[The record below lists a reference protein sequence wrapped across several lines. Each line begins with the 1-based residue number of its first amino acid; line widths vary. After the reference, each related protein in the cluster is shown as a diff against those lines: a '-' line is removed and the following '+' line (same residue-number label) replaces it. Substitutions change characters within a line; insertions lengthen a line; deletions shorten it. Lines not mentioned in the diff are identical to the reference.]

1 MTWINVIPVG
11 ESTGP
16 LRTLYDRISGP
27 RNTVDNIMQAHSLR
41 PHTMEG
47 HLAIYKNV
55 LHHSANTL
63 PLWLMECIGIYVSL
77 INRCEYCVEHHYE
90 GLRRLLGD
98 DQRASDIRKSLES
111 GSFREVLNAKQ
122 AAALNYAETLTRD
135 PSQVAESDIQSLRDE
150 GYGDGEILEINQIVS
165 YFAYANRVVL
175 GLGVSTAG
183 DTLGLSPSAE
193 SDDWSHS

>member
-1 MTWINVIPVG
+1 MTWIDVIPV
-11 ESTGP
+11 EEATGS

-63 PLWLMECIGIYVSL
+63 PVWLMECIGIYVSL

-98 DQRASDIRKSLES
+98 DERSSDIRKSLEKTT
-111 GSFREVLNAKQ
+111 FREVLNSQQ
-122 AAALNYAETLTRD
+122 AAALNYADTLTRD
-135 PSQVAESDIQSLRDE
+135 PSKVEESDIQSLRDE
-150 GYGDGEILEINQIVS
+150 GHVPSSGV
-165 YFAYANRVVL
+165 RVRHRVA
-175 GLGVSTAG
+175 VV
-183 DTLGLSPSAE
+183 
-193 SDDWSHS
+193 